1 MSLGRFIEAP
11 APRAAAPKRTAT
23 KASAKSAA
31 KKNKKQLQEEK
42 DKESERQKLKYLL
55 LKAPDKV
62 KEFYKNNPDVRMQM
76 QEEMRLVKKGDWSNV
91 EAIMTAEETK
101 TRCTTTMA
109 VSRLICKFG

>member
-1 MSLGRFIEAP
+1 MSLRRFIEAP

-31 KKNKKQLQEEK
+31 KKGKKQFQEEK
-42 DKESERQKLKYLL
+42 DKESERNKLKYLL
-55 LKAPDKV
+55 SKAPDNV

-101 TRCTTTMA
+101 TKCTTTMA
-109 VSRLICKFG
+109 VSRLACKFG